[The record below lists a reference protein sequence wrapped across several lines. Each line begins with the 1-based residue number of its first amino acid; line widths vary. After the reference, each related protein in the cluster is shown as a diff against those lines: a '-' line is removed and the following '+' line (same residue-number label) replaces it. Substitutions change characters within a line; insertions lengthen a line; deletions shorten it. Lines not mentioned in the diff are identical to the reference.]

1 MWRWQTLNPRG
12 YQDDCVHADPA
23 AANGT
28 APAKPLSAA
37 NGAANGTANGT
48 AEVTNGSTAH

>member
-12 YQDDCVHADPA
+12 YQDDCIHADPA
-23 AANGT
+23 TANGT
-28 APAKPLSAA
+28 APAKALSAA